1 MDKIFQEGKTGP
13 EYEGEKEKSRMTEK
27 LHIHR
32 YFNSLKSK
40 KISGAVRH
48 LDVSYQ
54 EQSQIFGDNLT
65 PQPQ

>member
-1 MDKIFQEGKTGP
+1 MTYPQIFEFIKIYQV
-13 EYEGEKEKSRMTEK
+13 
-27 LHIHR
+27 
-32 YFNSLKSK
+32 
-40 KISGAVRH
+40 SGAVRR